1 MPLDEGVG
9 GGVIVVVTVAVGS
22 AVLDDVRLRESDAV
36 QVRLPL
42 GVAEGVAVGDGVGG
56 GVIVV
61 VPVLVFVVVRLKDIK
76 ESECDDVTDFDREG
90 EADIDDD
97 GVDDLDCEVVF
108 VVVRLAVPIVRV
120 RDDVCVCDDVMV
132 DENDD
137 VGEGVG
143 GGVTVN
149 VTVRLREDE
158 LERLA
163 EAVKLVVPD
172 DDPVELLDGDDV
184 GDGVGGGVIVVV
196 IVLDL
201 ETVREPRLHDAEA
214 DRVVDDEF
222 DAVSV
227 PVTVSDHD
235 VDPVAEVELDT
246 VKERL
251 AERVA
256 VELAVCD
263 IVRVAVSVCETE
275 VVAVDVLS
283 TVGVLAVTVVDRV
296 FVCEAVSTF
305 VALIDEEDDGLLRD
319 SVGVCV
325 FDLVG
330 KVEGDLVMV
339 LLSDVVRVVETE
351 GDWLVVEVRESVTVS
366 DHVAKKVADGDG
378 EADRADVPERVA
390 TRVFERLLV
399 RVLFVGDKVG
409 DLLAESSF
417 EVVAVTEAV
426 PVTVLVLVV
435 ELVRV
440 ALRVDENVTT

>member
-36 QVRLPL
+36 QVRLPV

-158 LERLA
+158 LEPLV

-172 DDPVELLDGDDV
+172 GELVELLDGDDV

-196 IVLDL
+196 IELDL

-235 VDPVAEVELDT
+235 VDPVAEVVLDT

-256 VELAVCD
+256 VDDVEK
-263 IVRVAVSVCETE
+263 VSVADRLTE
-275 VVAVDVLS
+275 AEDDELVVS
-283 TVGVLAVTVVDRV
+283 VGVNDGDEVD
-296 FVCEAVSTF
+296 
-305 VALIDEEDDGLLRD
+305 VALIVVEIEFVRLRD
-319 SVGVCV
+319 TVRVTDCDLARDGEGVAIFVKDNVADVVVDPVGESECVRVGVTDEDKLPEFV
-325 FDLVG
+325 GESDFDLVRDAC
-330 KVEGDLVMV
+330 VIVLEPVMDDV
-339 LLSDVVRVVETE
+339 RPIVTEDVVV
-351 GDWLVVEVRESVTVS
+351 
-366 DHVAKKVADGDG
+366 
-378 EADRADVPERVA
+378 
-390 TRVFERLLV
+390 
-399 RVLFVGDKVG
+399 
-409 DLLAESSF
+409 
-417 EVVAVTEAV
+417 
-426 PVTVLVLVV
+426 
-435 ELVRV
+435 
-440 ALRVDENVTT
+440 